1 MVNLSVIFELISAN
15 VNDKQIH
22 DEKLILKRETVKNLN
37 KKTEE
42 ITDKIELIQKEI
54 LLKVSR
60 IYALVDLVFLL

>member
-1 MVNLSVIFELISAN
+1 VISAN

-37 KKTEE
+37 KKNEE
-42 ITDKIELIQKEI
+42 LTNKIELIQKEI

-60 IYALVDLVFLL
+60 IYALVDLVF